1 MSIPIICNSYI
12 FWSSTLNL
20 FVFYLLYFINLLCQ
34 STRRFY
40 ILYVKIQNKLPTL
53 QLIARMGT
61 IEAWIMGFKSYVAHP
76 KKPWMSP
83 IL

>member
-1 MSIPIICNSYI
+1 MYPLFETLIFFEILREIFLSFIFYI
-12 FWSSTLNL
+12 LL
-20 FVFYLLYFINLLCQ
+20 IYFVK
-34 STRRFY
+34 THRGFY

-61 IEAWIMGFKSYVAHP
+61 SEAWIMGFKSYVAHP